1 MEHIVDL
8 LELGALAQMVG
19 AIAIIISLFL
29 VLVELRKNLQQ
40 HLLSNTLARSI
51 EVEKMHYQQMDESMA
66 DLIVKGK
73 KSYSHLDENE
83 KIRLESYLMQ
93 KLAIYSRGYTIAAA
107 SAYGQPTQHLKDR
120 IHDNIKAGHRNSN
133 IDRKFVKSVSLKL
146 KMYDLRKSVFFFYS
160 V

>member
-66 DLIVKGK
+66 NLIVKGR
-73 KSYSHLDENE
+73 KSYNHLDENE
-83 KIRLESYLMQ
+83 KIRLESYLLQ

-120 IHDNIKAGHRNSN
+120 IKTNAHEFLSYEGIKEGY
-133 IDRKFVKSVSLKL
+133 K
-146 KMYDLRKSVFFFYS
+146 DLRERDFENVMFENA
-160 V
+160 

>member
-66 DLIVKGK
+66 NLIVKGR
-73 KSYSHLDENE
+73 KSYNHLDENE
-83 KIRLESYLMQ
+83 KIRLESYLLQ
-93 KLAIYSRGYTIAAA
+93 KLAIHSRGYTIAAA

-120 IHDNIKAGHRNSN
+120 IKTNAHEFLSYEGIKECYK
-133 IDRKFVKSVSLKL
+133 D
-146 KMYDLRKSVFFFYS
+146 
-160 V
+160 

>member
-66 DLIVKGK
+66 NLIVKGR
-73 KSYSHLDENE
+73 KSYNHLDENE
-83 KIRLESYLMQ
+83 KIRLESYLLQ

-120 IHDNIKAGHRNSN
+120 IKTNAQEFLSYQGIKECYKNLQER
-133 IDRKFVKSVSLKL
+133 
-146 KMYDLRKSVFFFYS
+146 DLINEDYFMNEIKPIV
-160 V
+160 

>member
-66 DLIVKGK
+66 NLIVKGR

-83 KIRLESYLMQ
+83 KIRLESYLLQ
-93 KLAIYSRGYTIAAA
+93 KLAIYSRGYAIAAA
-107 SAYGQPTQHLKDR
+107 SAYQQPTQHLKDR
-120 IHDNIKAGHRNSN
+120 IKTNAQEFLSYQGIKECY
-133 IDRKFVKSVSLKL
+133 K
-146 KMYDLRKSVFFFYS
+146 DLQERDLINEDYFMNEIKPIV
-160 V
+160 

>member
-66 DLIVKGK
+66 DLIVKGR
-73 KSYSHLDENE
+73 KSYNHLDENE
-83 KIRLESYLMQ
+83 KIRLESYLLQ

-120 IHDNIKAGHRNSN
+120 IKTNAQEFLSYQGIKECYKNLQER
-133 IDRKFVKSVSLKL
+133 
-146 KMYDLRKSVFFFYS
+146 DLINEDYFMNEIKPIV
-160 V
+160 

>member
-66 DLIVKGK
+66 NLIVKGR
-73 KSYSHLDENE
+73 KSYNHLDENE
-83 KIRLESYLMQ
+83 KIRLESYLLQ

-120 IHDNIKAGHRNSN
+120 IKTNAQDFLSYEGIKECY
-133 IDRKFVKSVSLKL
+133 K
-146 KMYDLRKSVFFFYS
+146 DLRERLN
-160 V
+160 

>member
-66 DLIVKGK
+66 DLIVKGR
-73 KSYSHLDENE
+73 KSYSHLNENE
-83 KIRLESYLMQ
+83 KIRLESYLLQ
-93 KLAIYSRGYTIAAA
+93 KLAIYSRGYAIAAA

-120 IHDNIKAGHRNSN
+120 IKTNAQEFLSYQGIKECY
-133 IDRKFVKSVSLKL
+133 K
-146 KMYDLRKSVFFFYS
+146 DLQERDLINEDYFMNEIKPIV
-160 V
+160 

>member
-1 MEHIVDL
+1 MDL
-8 LELGALAQMVG
+8 LEIGAIAQIFG
-19 AIAIIISLFL
+19 AIAILVSLIF
-29 VLVELRKNLQQ
+29 VVIELRKNLQQ

-66 DLIVKGK
+66 DLIVKGR

-120 IHDNIKAGHRNSN
+120 IKTNAQEFLSYEGIKECY
-133 IDRKFVKSVSLKL
+133 K
-146 KMYDLRKSVFFFYS
+146 DLRERDFENVMFENA
-160 V
+160 

>member
-51 EVEKMHYQQMDESMA
+51 EVEKMHYQQMGESMA
-66 DLIVKGK
+66 NLIVKGR
-73 KSYSHLDENE
+73 KSYNHLDEDE
-83 KIRLESYLMQ
+83 KIRLESYLLQ
-93 KLAIYSRGYTIAAA
+93 KLAIYSRGYAIAAA

-120 IHDNIKAGHRNSN
+120 IKTNAQEFLSYQGIKEC
-133 IDRKFVKSVSLKL
+133 
-146 KMYDLRKSVFFFYS
+146 
-160 V
+160 

>member
-66 DLIVKGK
+66 NLIVKGR
-73 KSYSHLDENE
+73 KSYNHLDENE
-83 KIRLESYLMQ
+83 KIRLESYLLQ
-93 KLAIYSRGYTIAAA
+93 KLAIYSRGYTIASA

-120 IHDNIKAGHRNSN
+120 IKTNAQEFLSYEGIKECY
-133 IDRKFVKSVSLKL
+133 K
-146 KMYDLRKSVFFFYS
+146 DLRERDLINEDYFVNEIELSV
-160 V
+160 

>member
-51 EVEKMHYQQMDESMA
+51 EVEKVHYQQMDESMA
-66 DLIVKGK
+66 NLIVKGR
-73 KSYSHLDENE
+73 KSYNHLDENE
-83 KIRLESYLMQ
+83 KIRLESYLLQ
-93 KLAIYSRGYTIAAA
+93 KLAIYSRGYTIASA

-120 IHDNIKAGHRNSN
+120 IKTNAQEFLSYEGIKECY
-133 IDRKFVKSVSLKL
+133 K
-146 KMYDLRKSVFFFYS
+146 DLSERDLINEDYL
-160 V
+160 

>member
-1 MEHIVDL
+1 MDL

-66 DLIVKGK
+66 NLIVKGR
-73 KSYSHLDENE
+73 KSYNHLDENE
-83 KIRLESYLMQ
+83 KIRLESYLLQ

-120 IHDNIKAGHRNSN
+120 IKTNAQEFLSYEGIKECY
-133 IDRKFVKSVSLKL
+133 K
-146 KMYDLRKSVFFFYS
+146 DLREIIFRIFWYFLDQQG
-160 V
+160 

>member
-66 DLIVKGK
+66 DLIVKGRTV
-73 KSYSHLDENE
+73 SYTHLT
-83 KIRLESYLMQ
+83 L
-93 KLAIYSRGYTIAAA
+93 
-107 SAYGQPTQHLKDR
+107 PTNR
-120 IHDNIKAGHRNSN
+120 E
-133 IDRKFVKSVSLKL
+133 V
-146 KMYDLRKSVFFFYS
+146 
-160 V
+160 